1 MNIYNL
7 ISFIGIFV
15 LILTGWLLSNNR
27 KVMNWRV
34 ICWGVGLQLAF
45 GLFVFRVPAG
55 AQVLLFVNDA
65 VVKVVDAS
73 AAGTKF
79 LFGPLALP
87 PGAAGSPGFIL
98 AFQSLPTI
106 IFFSALMS
114 LLFYWK
120 ILPFFIRVFAVVFTR
135 LMRISGAEALCAS
148 GSMFVGVESAFTV
161 RPHLAEMTR
170 SELCTLLTAG
180 MASVASNVLALY
192 VFMLHA
198 QFPTIAGH
206 LVSAS
211 ILSIPAAILMSKV
224 MFPETQVPKTLG
236 VSIQPH
242 YEREPNMFVAI
253 INGANTG
260 VRVVVGIAALLLAVL
275 GLIALVDM
283 GTGFLG
289 GRLNALLGMHVDWTL
304 KGLLGYCFYPFS
316 YVMGVPAADAVT
328 VAKIV
333 GERAVATEVAGYQDL
348 AAALAQHAITPRSAV
363 ITAYALCGFAHFAS
377 MAVFVGG
384 YGALVPERM
393 RELSQ
398 VALRALA
405 AATLACLMT
414 ACIAGMFYTGQSV
427 LFGK

>member
-1 MNIYNL
+1 MTIYNGV
-7 ISFIGIFV
+7 SFLGMFV
-15 LILTGWLLSNNR
+15 LVFVGWIFSNNR
-27 KVMNWRV
+27 TVVNWRV
-34 ICWGVGLQLAF
+34 IGWGVGLQVVF
-45 GLFVFRVPAG
+45 GLFIFKVPAG
-55 AQVLLFVNDA
+55 THALLFVNDA

-73 AAGTKF
+73 AAGTRF

-87 PGAAGSPGFIL
+87 PGTTGSPGFIL

-120 ILPFFIRVFAVVFTR
+120 ILPLLIRAFAAVFTK

-148 GSMFVGVESAFTV
+148 GSMFVGVESAFTI

-192 VFMLHA
+192 VFMLKA

-211 ILSIPAAILMSKV
+211 ILSVPAAILMSKV
-224 MFPETQVPKTLG
+224 MFPESGTPKTLG
-236 VSIQPH
+236 VSIHPH
-242 YEREPNMFVAI
+242 YERESNVFEAI
-253 INGANTG
+253 INGANAG
-260 VRVVVGIAALLLAVL
+260 VKVIVGIAALLLAVL
-275 GLIALVDM
+275 GLIALADM
-283 GTGFLG
+283 GIGFFG
-289 GRLNALLGMHVDWTL
+289 GKINALLALHIDWSL
-304 KGLLGYCFYPFS
+304 KGLLGYLFYPFS
-316 YVMGVPAADAVT
+316 FIMGVQPSDAAV
-328 VAKIV
+328 VGRIV

-348 AAALAQHAITPRSAV
+348 AAALARHAISPRSAV

-384 YGALVPERM
+384 YGALVPGRM
-393 RELSQ
+393 RALSEIG
-398 VALRALA
+398 LRALA

-414 ACIAGMFYTGQSV
+414 ACIAGMFFTDQSL